1 MGGELHDG
9 VVAFGP
15 LSPGRESIM
24 LGRVQVGE
32 ISPSTD
38 PRSRVPMCFRLDL
51 PGTSSRA
58 WIPARDAADARRQAL
73 ARINDW
79 MTAAGLRP
87 NGGCQ

>member
-9 VVAFGP
+9 VVAFEP

-38 PRSRVPMCFRLDL
+38 PRSRVPMCFHLDL
-51 PGTSSRA
+51 PGTK
-58 WIPARDAADARRQAL
+58 ADSGHFEA
-73 ARINDW
+73 
-79 MTAAGLRP
+79 
-87 NGGCQ
+87 